1 MATDNTTSLSAGNYI
16 LPNKGSAINASSLTQ
31 AQLQKIVGLKGVGVM
46 TDITMSGDPLSSIN
60 NAGNT
65 IQDPTTSDTNVKDKS
80 YAEIPV
86 SWTLGKVLLIVTLLL
101 YHRQQLFH
109 QIVRQLLMFM
119 MQV

>member
-1 MATDNTTSLSAGNYI
+1 
-16 LPNKGSAINASSLTQ
+16 
-31 AQLQKIVGLKGVGVM
+31 KGVGVM

-86 SWTLGKVLLIVTLLL
+86 SWTLGKSSTNSNIVVVPQAAVISSDSQTALNVYDASMTSDDAHDLKDQKDL
-101 YHRQQLFH
+101 DGNWT
-109 QIVRQLLMFM
+109 
-119 MQV
+119 